1 MDILHAR
8 CAGLDVHKDFVTA
21 CVLLPGEGSEP
32 SKHLEQFGTTTQ
44 ELRRLSQWLEQE
56 QVTQAALI
64 PVAHTIGTEFRPG
77 PRSPQAEHVHWDSYT
92 S

>member
-56 QVTQAALI
+56 QVTQAAMESTGVYFALSSALI
-64 PVAHTIGTEFRPG
+64 GRVQVPPALG
-77 PRSPQAEHVHWDSYT
+77 
-92 S
+92 